1 MRLVQVERFYWLL
14 KPSVRQ
20 AKLDKLDE
28 ILLEDD
34 AYKIVPYGRQFFY
47 TQGRKKAHRDL

>member
-28 ILLEDD
+28 ILLEDE
-34 AYKIVPYGRQFFY
+34 AYKIVPYGR
-47 TQGRKKAHRDL
+47 